1 VSHYE
6 HQSHVYLTQI
16 NTYAVVEKNG
26 IQRRIKTAI
35 VDEKHVTGNKQWR
48 NQARATISIL
58 EAHLVV
64 KQTIRISQS
73 EGIYGIGYANITATN
88 LSREGNV
95 AGEDGVRGMLNSKK
109 A

>member
-1 VSHYE
+1 M
-6 HQSHVYLTQI
+6 
-16 NTYAVVEKNG
+16 
-26 IQRRIKTAI
+26 
-35 VDEKHVTGNKQWR
+35 
-48 NQARATISIL
+48 
-58 EAHLVV
+58 VV